1 MKDPIEPTDPW
12 TFIILAKMAKERG
25 KLTGPLYVVYA
36 LNFIK
41 AKRRKEAALAQ
52 AAIERQFEI

>member
-1 MKDPIEPTDPW
+1 MVEPTDPRV
-12 TFIILAKMAKERG
+12 FLEMAKMAKARG
-25 KLTGPLYVVYA
+25 NLTGPLYVVYA

-52 AAIERQFEI
+52 AALERRFEN